1 MIVHRLTARPPERPS
16 VRTTRIPMFTLIH
29 SRFFGSP
36 LIAHQCYD
44 QLTAV
49 KTRYP
54 VTNITWPYRGLR
66 CRPIQVEYFFVVIR
80 WRVTSF
86 QMIAGSFFKFI
97 WNMLC
102 LCHYGPALLT
112 FWFQTDL
119 GRENSANY
127 LKCKQGRQML
137 FTFLTI
143 VRRWSRSRFTS
154 NFYAMI
160 GKNLTDE
167 FMEKIYAAYCDLFT
181 LTEFCVNLWCF

>member
-1 MIVHRLTARPPERPS
+1 MFLAELSRKFGNHVTVHRPTARRS
-16 VRTTRIPMFTLIH
+16 VRTTGIPIFTLTF
-29 SRFFGSP
+29 SSYFGSP
-36 LIAHQCYD
+36 LIAHQCCD

-54 VTNITWPYRGLR
+54 LTSITWPYRGLR

-119 GRENSANY
+119 GRENSARF
-127 LKCKQGRQML
+127 LKMQAGKTDAFHFSHHSHALVTLHVQ
-137 FTFLTI
+137 FLCYN
-143 VRRWSRSRFTS
+143 WSKFDVSS
-154 NFYAMI
+154 Y
-160 GKNLTDE
+160 GK
-167 FMEKIYAAYCDLFT
+167 FMPHLATCS
-181 LTEFCVNLWCF
+181 LWQP